1 MSEDDNRTTTKKIID
16 AVIISSLSSLV
27 ASVIGAVAFMVYNQA
42 QTATDDIKDIKTQL
56 DTMQQELQKANDT
69 IISELAPLK
78 AEHESVN
85 KRFEEID
92 KYLHNQT
99 GEFLLPERPTYDD
112 IKEEEE
118 DLKGQFQPFSQQA
131 PPQ

>member
-1 MSEDDNRTTTKKIID
+1 MSENDNRTTTKKIID

-27 ASVIGAVAFMVYNQA
+27 ASVIGAVAFMVYMQA
-42 QTATDDIKDIKTQL
+42 QAATDDIRDIKIQL
-56 DTMQQELQKANDT
+56 NIMQQELQKANDT

-78 AEHESVN
+78 AEHEIAD

-92 KYLHNQT
+92 KYLHNQS
-99 GEFLLPERPTYDD
+99 GEFLLPESPTYND
-112 IKEEEE
+112 IKEEED
-118 DLKGQFQPFSQQA
+118 DLKGQFQPFNQQA

>member
-42 QTATDDIKDIKTQL
+42 QTATDDIRDIKIQL
-56 DTMQQELQKANDT
+56 DTMQQELQKANNT

-78 AEHESVN
+78 AEHSSAED
-85 KRFEEID
+85 RFKEIE
-92 KYLHNQT
+92 KYLQNQT
-99 GEFLLPERPTYDD
+99 GEFLLPEKPTYND
-112 IKEEEE
+112 IKEEEK
-118 DLKGQFQPFSQQA
+118 DLKGQFQPFNQQA